1 MALTLCTNVIAS
13 RMADAVLCAAEATT
27 GVFGEVLAPLAEVL
41 SFSPLYH
48 FSSRGVL
55 LAGLSAASVVACG
68 ETRYPGGGWCG
79 RLTSTVANGSSFL
92 GMS

>member
-27 GVFGEVLAPLAEVL
+27 GVFGGGTGPSRRS
-41 SFSPLYH
+41 SFFFLHSIIS
-48 FSSRGVL
+48 SSRGVL
-55 LAGLSAASVVACG
+55 LAELSAASVVACG

-79 RLTSTVANGSSFL
+79 RLTSTVANGS
-92 GMS
+92 